1 MTHRYAVAHW
11 LGTASAIAL
20 AAACALNDPPTD
32 DSPPLGG
39 GLPPGVTTAPAAPQT
54 GPVTSPLPSATTEQ
68 PPVPDGQPLGN
79 FVERGR
85 GGHVRADSTTRWYG
99 VRLDSIIAFGNRD
112 ITEMPI
118 PVARG
123 LVQSIAGALHK
134 SSATRVQNVA
144 VELDSLNVLLGRT
157 PVDGQAV
164 GRSLRRLSGRAA
176 AASPEAGVLA
186 GRVAHLA
193 DVLEQAGAKLSRGGR

>member
-1 MTHRYAVAHW
+1 MTHRNRKARWVGAA
-11 LGTASAIAL
+11 GAL
-20 AAACALNDPPTD
+20 ALAGACALNDPPTD
-32 DSPPLGG
+32 DSPPMGG
-39 GLPPGVTTAPAAPQT
+39 GLPQGVSAAPASPQT

-68 PPVPDGQPLGN
+68 PPVMGGQPLGN
-79 FVERGR
+79 FVERGGR
-85 GGHVRADSTTRWYG
+85 RVRLDSTTRWYA
-99 VRLDSIIAFGNRD
+99 VRLDSIISFGNRD

-118 PVARG
+118 PLARSLIQTIG
-123 LVQSIAGALHK
+123 GSLHK
-134 SSATRVQNVA
+134 SNITRVHNVA
-144 VELDSLNVLLGRT
+144 VELDTLNMLLGQT

-193 DVLEQAGAKLSRGGR
+193 DVLEQAGNRLVNSKR

>member
-1 MTHRYAVAHW
+1 MTQRYMNARW
-11 LGTASAIAL
+11 LGAAGTLAL

-32 DSPPLGG
+32 DSPPMGG
-39 GLPPGVTTAPAAPQT
+39 GLPPGVSAAPAAPQT

-68 PPVPDGQPLGN
+68 PPVTDGQPLGN
-79 FVERGR
+79 FVERGGR
-85 GGHVRADSTTRWYG
+85 RTRADSTTRWYG
-99 VRLDSIIAFGNRD
+99 VRLDSIIAYGNRD

-118 PVARG
+118 PLARSLIQTIG
-123 LVQSIAGALHK
+123 AALHK
-134 SSATRVQNVA
+134 SNVTRVHNVA
-144 VELDSLNVLLGRT
+144 IELDTLNVLLGRT

-193 DVLEQAGAKLSRGGR
+193 DVLEQAGNKLVNGRR